1 VALRAAVNE
10 IQAVDAAEG
19 SVAIGPHASEP
30 DWKKGHTRLLAGPKK
45 VWRPRLNGPE
55 RVGFDR
61 DHGLVA
67 GDVVVWGHEGA
78 WAFNTVKAAEV
89 RAVTL
94 VQGARP
100 PLHASVFKAGVVPA
114 TPGAEG
120 SAAELRIPLDVA
132 AVAQRGND
140 GLLVPL
146 DVNKSFADYPPT
158 GTPMYKVVRSNVSP
172 PVVAPLY
179 ILRGTR
185 VPVGQVLELGSPAWR
200 FVFDGSPTGLE
211 SGMWVAA
218 DEALDAAGQVLRRAA
233 RIERIEAL
241 EGSFTLTLSSGTA
254 DAGQLAPETLADVQK
269 RLRQVE
275 MALDQEAFSA
285 LTLRELVG
293 GVMNARATSTV
304 QGVGPGRYGLLLA
317 ARNVRSVSD
326 LAGMEAARQ
335 VPGISP
341 VRLREFQAKAQIVT
355 EFRVDT
361 AAAASLLGLPLPQI
375 LAMAPG
381 AGSPTGGAD
390 GTQALIRLERL
401 HGPMRYTL
409 WPAGHDY
416 NETAVAPES
425 LKLALDADAV
435 TGRFPDALRKG
446 RVLLLERQTAA
457 GLADA
462 RQAVV
467 EYMDGN
473 RIFLAQPLPDLQGFH
488 LGDTVISANVA
499 PAGHGELKGE
509 KLLGSGNAARLNQ
522 EFLLAVPGV
531 SFVADSSMPSGVRAD
546 IAIVVDGQIWQQVG
560 SLGDSGSADP
570 HYTVRVTEEG
580 ALNIAFGDGRYGRRL
595 PTGSN
600 NVRVTYRVG
609 SGLAGNLPAGSLK
622 QPARPHRLVASVRQ
636 PQGATGGNDMESVG
650 SLRATAPASLL
661 TLERAVSLT
670 DFANLAA
677 SQSSVVQARAFSRTT
692 SLGRRES
699 IEVVVVP
706 AGGAALDE
714 TSYTVNA
721 EALRHFLDQQASF
734 LQDHAL
740 PGTSVAV
747 LPYEPILVDV
757 DVSVAIKST
766 EYNVETTL
774 EAVRAA
780 LDSALSLSRRRLGQ
794 ALHRSELYKAVES
807 VKGVEYSDCRMLL
820 VQGTSATPKP
830 LRVLPPGA
838 GTDAPVETIVP
849 GERQVIYLDKRF
861 SQVRLVAQ
869 EFTL

>member
-1 VALRAAVNE
+1 
-10 IQAVDAAEG
+10 
-19 SVAIGPHASEP
+19 
-30 DWKKGHTRLLAGPKK
+30 
-45 VWRPRLNGPE
+45 
-55 RVGFDR
+55 
-61 DHGLVA
+61 
-67 GDVVVWGHEGA
+67 
-78 WAFNTVKAAEV
+78 
-89 RAVTL
+89 
-94 VQGARP
+94 
-100 PLHASVFKAGVVPA
+100 
-114 TPGAEG
+114 
-120 SAAELRIPLDVA
+120 
-132 AVAQRGND
+132 
-140 GLLVPL
+140 
-146 DVNKSFADYPPT
+146 
-158 GTPMYKVVRSNVSP
+158 
-172 PVVAPLY
+172 
-179 ILRGTR
+179 
-185 VPVGQVLELGSPAWR
+185 
-200 FVFDGSPTGLE
+200 
-211 SGMWVAA
+211 
-218 DEALDAAGQVLRRAA
+218 
-233 RIERIEAL
+233 
-241 EGSFTLTLSSGTA
+241 
-254 DAGQLAPETLADVQK
+254 
-269 RLRQVE
+269 
-275 MALDQEAFSA
+275 
-285 LTLRELVG
+285 
-293 GVMNARATSTV
+293 
-304 QGVGPGRYGLLLA
+304 
-317 ARNVRSVSD
+317 
-326 LAGMEAARQ
+326 
-335 VPGISP
+335 
-341 VRLREFQAKAQIVT
+341 
-355 EFRVDT
+355 
-361 AAAASLLGLPLPQI
+361 
-375 LAMAPG
+375 
-381 AGSPTGGAD
+381 
-390 GTQALIRLERL
+390 
-401 HGPMRYTL
+401 MRYTL